1 MKMTIN
7 SRYKVLQGLFWM
19 LFCVGSGFISLYLQG
34 RGLGT
39 AGIGTVTALF
49 GILAALLQP
58 MLGRICDRSNRL
70 TWRSMILMLSVP
82 FLILCVI
89 MPFIPGAWISAVFI
103 GMLMLLANVIMPFVN
118 SAHFYYSQAGENI
131 NFGVARG
138 IGSGLYALLALFIG
152 VLAEYFGIEIVPLAG
167 ILISGAFIIAISR
180 MPCTAK
186 VVTKVPIENAVQ
198 KGFLLRYPAFTLMLL
213 ASLLMLASHNIVN
226 TYLLQILQSLG
237 GNSSQLGITM
247 AIQAVV
253 EIPILFSFSK
263 LIKHFRPTSLMLIAA
278 IGYALKAT
286 LYAVSSNIP
295 MIYVTQLTQMCS
307 FAIFAS
313 ASVYYTSE
321 RIAKEDQITGQAYMT
336 SMIAAGTVLG
346 SLIGGWVLEFSD
358 MNTMLSVNVIVSIF
372 GVLLAV
378 VSAKKKGF
386 CNRASVD

>member
-82 FLILCVI
+82 FLIFCFI
-89 MPFIPGAWISAVFI
+89 MPFIPGEWTSAVFI

-152 VLAEYFGIEIVPLAG
+152 VLAEYCGIEIVPLAG
-167 ILISGAFIIAISR
+167 IMISGAFIIVISR

-186 VVTKVPIENAVQ
+186 VVTKVPIENAIQ

-213 ASLLMLASHNIVN
+213 ASLLMLTSHNIVN

-237 GNSSQLGITM
+237 GDSSQLGITM

-263 LIKHFRPTSLMLIAA
+263 LIKYFRPTSLMLIAA

-286 LYAVSSNIP
+286 FYAVSSNIP
-295 MIYVTQLTQMCS
+295 MIYITQFTQMCS

-321 RIAKEDQITGQAYMT
+321 RIAEEDQITGQAYMT

-358 MNTMLSVNVIVSIF
+358 MTTMLSVNVIVSIF
-372 GVLLAV
+372 GVLLAI
-378 VSAKKKGF
+378 VSAKKKGSTNN
-386 CNRASVD
+386 C

>member
-1 MKMTIN
+1 MNMSIN
-7 SRYKVLQGLFWM
+7 NRYKVLQGLFWM
-19 LFCVGSGFISLYLQG
+19 LYCVGSSFISLYLQG

-58 MLGRICDRSNRL
+58 MLGGLCDRSNRL
-70 TWRSMILMLSVP
+70 TWRSMVLRLSVP
-82 FLILCVI
+82 FLVLCVI
-89 MPFIPGAWISAVFI
+89 MPFIPGAWTGAVFI
-103 GMLMLLANVIMPFVN
+103 GMLMLLGNVMMPFVN
-118 SAHFYYSQAGENI
+118 SAHFYYSQAGANI

-138 IGSGLYALLALFIG
+138 IGSGLYALLALLIG
-152 VLAEYFGIEIVPLAG
+152 NLAEYFGIEIVPVTG
-167 ILISGAFIIAISR
+167 ILISGAFILAISR
-180 MPCTAK
+180 MPCTTK
-186 VVTKVPIENAVQ
+186 VVTKVPKDKAIH

-213 ASLLMLASHNIVN
+213 AALLMLTSHNIVN
-226 TYLLQILQSLG
+226 TYLLQFIQSLG

-278 IGYALKAT
+278 IGFTLKAM
-286 LYAVSSNIP
+286 LYAVSGNIP
-295 MIYVTQLTQMCS
+295 MIYLTQFTQMCS

-358 MNTMLSVNVIVSIF
+358 ITTMLAVNVVISMF
-372 GVLLAV
+372 GVLLAI
-378 VSAKKKGF
+378 VSAKNKGF
-386 CNRASVD
+386 CNKHSVY